1 MRADPVSER
10 GVHLAALVFDSYVGF
25 GLADLLVP
33 FASHWK
39 PMAVAWGVTGLYL
52 LLAVEVS
59 SLARKRLPNRI
70 WRRLH
75 FLAFP
80 LYLVLNRGGRGVL
93 SPLYVVASLH
103 MLTAGTDGTTAL
115 ALLAVAA
122 SGVAIGALLAVRSGK
137 MAGVVAPGPQPSR
150 SNRQKAGALR

>member
-1 MRADPVSER
+1 
-10 GVHLAALVFDSYVGF
+10 
-25 GLADLLVP
+25 
-33 FASHWK
+33 
-39 PMAVAWGVTGLYL
+39 VTGLYL

-80 LYLVLNRGGRGVL
+80 LYLV
-93 SPLYVVASLH
+93 ATLH
-103 MLTAGTDGTTAL
+103 MLTAGTDGTTAV
-115 ALLAVAA
+115 ALLAVTA
-122 SGVAIGALLAVRSGK
+122 SGVAIGALVAVRSGK

>member
-1 MRADPVSER
+1 M
-10 GVHLAALVFDSYVGF
+10 FDSYVGF

-80 LYLVLNRGGRGVL
+80 LY
-93 SPLYVVASLH
+93 VVATLH
-103 MLTAGTDGTTAL
+103 MLTAGTD
-115 ALLAVAA
+115 AA
-122 SGVAIGALLAVRSGK
+122 PR
-137 MAGVVAPGPQPSR
+137 PSR
-150 SNRQKAGALR
+150 SWPWRSPGSRSVRSRPSDRA